1 SEWFWWVWKGT
12 NPEEDVVSY
21 VNKNY
26 KPGTT
31 YADFAKDQVS
41 FPQLIEIVS
50 LYKPEIIWS
59 DGDWGKSDDYWRSK
73 EFLAW
78 LYNASPVKDTVV
90 VNDRWGGDTIG
101 KHGGFLTFSDH
112 YDPVSYS
119 IVKLVGALG
128 GLVFRNVV
136 KNRAILVLRHLTL
149 LFFDTPRST
158 AVRPVSAVV
167 DNSL

>member
-1 SEWFWWVWKGT
+1 
-12 NPEEDVVSY
+12 
-21 VNKNY
+21 
-26 KPGTT
+26 
-31 YADFAKDQVS
+31 QVS

-112 YDPVSYS
+112 YDP
-119 IVKLVGALG
+119 G
-128 GLVFRNVV
+128 
-136 KNRAILVLRHLTL
+136 
-149 LFFDTPRST
+149 
-158 AVRPVSAVV
+158 
-167 DNSL
+167 

>member
-1 SEWFWWVWKGT
+1 MFEWFHPMFIDDSKYNTTV
-12 NPEEDVVSY
+12 Y
-21 VNKNY
+21 V
-26 KPGTT
+26 
-31 YADFAKDQVS
+31 DQVS

-112 YDPVSYS
+112 YDPG
-119 IVKLVGALG
+119 KLLSRKWENCMTLDKFSWG
-128 GLVFRNVV
+128 
-136 KNRAILVLRHLTL
+136 NRRTIKVCI
-149 LFFDTPRST
+149 
-158 AVRPVSAVV
+158 
-167 DNSL
+167 